1 MPKFALGQKLNLLD
15 YLHRGVTLSLFAIT
29 CAGAYTLG
37 EGAYNILSKRYGLQ
51 QPAALPPSSPVDT
64 PGKST

>member
-1 MPKFALGQKLNLLD
+1 MTKFALGQKLNLLD

-37 EGAYNILSKRYGLQ
+37 EGSYNIISKRYGRTQ
-51 QPAALPPSSPVDT
+51 HPSLPPADGAA